1 MKNLKIDINADVGEG
16 IGNEDQLFPLIS
28 SCNIACG
35 GHAGNLETM
44 LSVVRLAKKNNLKIG
59 AHPSFP
65 DRKNFGRK
73 IMNISKDK
81 LVKSLKNQI
90 QALRTILIQE
100 NVDLNH
106 IKPHGALYN
115 FASNDKETARIII
128 DLTKEI
134 NTKLYAPYSSLISK
148 MAREEGVKIC
158 NELFID
164 RNYNSNLTLVSRDN
178 PNALIENSNEM
189 FKHVYN
195 IINNKIIS
203 VDKKEISVEFD
214 TLCIHGD
221 NPNAI
226 ELLEELHLK
235 LNNIEIKIIKFKI

>member
-1 MKNLKIDINADVGEG
+1 MKIK
-16 IGNEDQLFPLIS
+16 LFPFIS

-35 GHAGNLETM
+35 GHAGDLETM

-73 IMNISKDK
+73 IMNISKDQ

-90 QALRTILIQE
+90 QSLRSILSHE
-100 NVDLNH
+100 NINLNH

-115 FASNDKETARIII
+115 FASDDKETARIII
-128 DLTKEI
+128 DIAKKMK
-134 NTKLYAPYSSLISK
+134 TKLYVPYSSLISK
-148 MAREEGVKIC
+148 MARKEGVKIC

-178 PNALIENSNEM
+178 PKALIENSNEM

-203 VDKKEISVEFD
+203 IDKKERSVEFD

-235 LNNIEIKIIKFKI
+235 LNNIGIEIL

>member
-1 MKNLKIDINADVGEG
+1 MKNLKIDINSDVGEG

-35 GHAGNLETM
+35 GHAGDLETM

-73 IMNISKDK
+73 TMNISKDK
-81 LVKSLKNQI
+81 LIKSLKNQI
-90 QALRTILIQE
+90 ESLKKIMIQE

-128 DLTKEI
+128 NLTKEMK
-134 NTKLYAPYSSLISK
+134 TKLYVPYSSLISE
-148 MAREEGVKIC
+148 MAIKAGVKIC

-164 RNYNSNLTLVSRDN
+164 RNYNSNLTLVSRGN
-178 PNALIENSNEM
+178 SNALIENTNEM

-203 VDKKEISVEFD
+203 INKKERSVEFD

-221 NPNAI
+221 NPNVI
-226 ELLEELHLK
+226 KLLEDLHLK
-235 LNNIEIKIIKFKI
+235 LNNIGIEII

>member
-73 IMNISKDK
+73 TMNISKDK

-90 QALRTILIQE
+90 QALKTILIQE

-235 LNNIEIKIIKFKI
+235 LNNIEIKII

>member
-106 IKPHGALYN
+106 IKTHGALYN

-235 LNNIEIKIIKFKI
+235 LNNIEIKII

>member
-1 MKNLKIDINADVGEG
+1 MENLKIDINADVGEG

-35 GHAGNLETM
+35 GHAGDLETM

-65 DRKNFGRK
+65 DKKNFGRK

-90 QALRTILIQE
+90 QSLRSILIQE

-106 IKPHGALYN
+106 IKTHGALYN

-128 DLTKEI
+128 DLTKEMK
-134 NTKLYAPYSSLISK
+134 TKLYVPYSSLISK

-178 PNALIENSNEM
+178 PKALIENSNEM

-203 VDKKEISVEFD
+203 IDKKEKSVEFD

-235 LNNIEIKIIKFKI
+235 LNNIGIEIV

>member
-73 IMNISKDK
+73 IMNISKYK

-106 IKPHGALYN
+106 IKPHGALYD

-235 LNNIEIKIIKFKI
+235 LNNIEIKII

>member
-90 QALRTILIQE
+90 QALKTILIQE

-235 LNNIEIKIIKFKI
+235 LNNIEIKII

>member
-35 GHAGNLETM
+35 GHAGDLETM

-73 IMNISKDK
+73 VMNISKDK

-90 QALRTILIQE
+90 ESLKKILIQE
-100 NVDLNH
+100 NADLNH

-128 DLTKEI
+128 NLTKEM
-134 NTKLYAPYSSLISK
+134 NTKLYVPYSSLISE
-148 MAREEGVKIC
+148 MAVEEGIKTC

-164 RNYNSNLTLVSRDN
+164 RNYNSNLTLVSRNN

-203 VDKKEISVEFD
+203 IDKKERSVEFD

-235 LNNIEIKIIKFKI
+235 LNNIGIKII

>member
-35 GHAGNLETM
+35 GHSGDLETM
-44 LSVVRLAKKNNLKIG
+44 LSIVRLAKKNNLKIG

-65 DRKNFGRK
+65 DKKNFGRK
-73 IMNISKDK
+73 IMNISKDI
-81 LVKSLKNQI
+81 LIKSLKNQI
-90 QALRTILIQE
+90 QSLRSILIQE
-100 NVDLNH
+100 NVELNH
-106 IKPHGALYN
+106 IKAHGALYN

-203 VDKKEISVEFD
+203 VDKKAISVEFD

-235 LNNIEIKIIKFKI
+235 LNNIEIKII

>member
-16 IGNEDQLFPLIS
+16 IGNEDLLFPLIS

-35 GHAGNLETM
+35 GHSGDLETM
-44 LSVVRLAKKNNLKIG
+44 LSIVRLAKKNNLKIG

-235 LNNIEIKIIKFKI
+235 LNNIGIEII

>member
-90 QALRTILIQE
+90 QALKTILIQE

-226 ELLEELHLK
+226 ELLKELHLK
-235 LNNIEIKIIKFKI
+235 LNNIEIKII

>member
-28 SCNIACG
+28 SCNIDCG

-90 QALRTILIQE
+90 QALKTILIQE

-235 LNNIEIKIIKFKI
+235 LNNIEIKII

>member
-73 IMNISKDK
+73 TMNISKDK

-235 LNNIEIKIIKFKI
+235 LNNIEIKII

>member
-235 LNNIEIKIIKFKI
+235 LNNIEIKII

>member
-1 MKNLKIDINADVGEG
+1 MENLKIDINADVGEG

-35 GHAGNLETM
+35 GHAGDLETM

-65 DRKNFGRK
+65 DKKNFGRK

-90 QALRTILIQE
+90 QSLRSILIQE

-106 IKPHGALYN
+106 IKTHGALYN

-128 DLTKEI
+128 DLTKEMK
-134 NTKLYAPYSSLISK
+134 TKLYVPYSSLISK

-178 PNALIENSNEM
+178 PKALIENSNEM

-203 VDKKEISVEFD
+203 IDKKEKSVEFD

-235 LNNIEIKIIKFKI
+235 LNNIGIEII

>member
-73 IMNISKDK
+73 IMNISKYK

-235 LNNIEIKIIKFKI
+235 LNNIEIKII

>member
-73 IMNISKDK
+73 IMNISKYK

-90 QALRTILIQE
+90 QALKTILIQE

-235 LNNIEIKIIKFKI
+235 LNNIEIKII

>member
-1 MKNLKIDINADVGEG
+1 MKNLKIDINSDVGEG

-35 GHAGNLETM
+35 GHAGDLETM

-73 IMNISKDK
+73 TMNISKDK
-81 LVKSLKNQI
+81 LIKSLKNQI
-90 QALRTILIQE
+90 ESLKNVLIQE

-128 DLTKEI
+128 NLTKEMK
-134 NTKLYAPYSSLISK
+134 TKLYVPYSSLISE
-148 MAREEGVKIC
+148 MAIKAGVKIC

-164 RNYNSNLTLVSRDN
+164 RNYNSNLTLVSRGN
-178 PNALIENSNEM
+178 SNALIENTNEM

-203 VDKKEISVEFD
+203 INKKERSVEFD

-221 NPNAI
+221 NPNVI
-226 ELLEELHLK
+226 KLLEDLHLK
-235 LNNIEIKIIKFKI
+235 LNNIGIEII

>member
-90 QALRTILIQE
+90 QALRNILIQE

-235 LNNIEIKIIKFKI
+235 LNNIEIKII

>member
-1 MKNLKIDINADVGEG
+1 MKNLKIDINSDVGEG
-16 IGNEDQLFPLIS
+16 ICNEDQLFPLIS

-73 IMNISKDK
+73 IMKISNIN
-81 LVKSLKNQI
+81 LEKSLKNQI
-90 QALRTILIQE
+90 ESLKNILNKE
-100 NVDLNH
+100 NMDLNH

-115 FASNDKETARIII
+115 FASNDKETARVIINI
-128 DLTKEI
+128 TKEMK
-134 NTKLYAPYSSLISK
+134 TKLYVPYSSLISK
-148 MAREEGVKIC
+148 MAIEEGVKTC

-178 PNALIENSNEM
+178 SNALIESSNEM
-189 FKHVYN
+189 FTHVHN
-195 IINNKIIS
+195 IINNKIICIN
-203 VDKKEISVEFD
+203 KKETNVEFD

-221 NPNAI
+221 NPNVI
-226 ELLEELHLK
+226 ELLKDLHLK
-235 LNNIEIKIIKFKI
+235 LKKIGIKII

>member
-134 NTKLYAPYSSLISK
+134 NTKLYTPYSSLISK

-235 LNNIEIKIIKFKI
+235 LNNIEIKII

>member
-1 MKNLKIDINADVGEG
+1 MENLKIDINADVGEG

-203 VDKKEISVEFD
+203 VDKKEISVE
-214 TLCIHGD
+214 I
-221 NPNAI
+221 N
-226 ELLEELHLK
+226 
-235 LNNIEIKIIKFKI
+235 